1 MVDII
6 EHSNNGQG
14 NGDVV
19 RVGDGEQ
26 QVSLKVYQDIYHQVT
41 GRTEQIRK
49 RQFDNLLLE
58 FTDIEQLHHKVMQLC
73 DVHRVVARNE
83 TISVFHDRERKEQ
96 FTSFARF
103 QAYNSNSTSPCVSIV
118 LKYNFSLI
126 PAGIEKPQ
134 EYVVL
139 FRLTSRVAL
148 VDQLDDEAPPFLRGG
163 AYFGYVHESTAEVTV
178 DYVDYV
184 IARGFLE
191 AFDEWVKGCKS
202 VPQNKLLNFA
212 RRHSHWIPLIA
223 RLSIVSLLTWYCW
236 QAVSVLAQS
245 NATPDRWAKLGLIYI
260 GGGFI
265 FASLISAAASFI
277 ERAIDS
283 YPELSYIKLNR
294 GDEKLVESFSK
305 RRSGAIW
312 RFIWGS
318 LVSIVLG
325 VLSSRIDKFLC
336 GS

>member
-1 MVDII
+1 MTEII
-6 EHSNNGQG
+6 EHSNSGQG
-14 NGDVV
+14 DGGVV
-19 RVGDGEQ
+19 RVGDGDQ

-58 FTDIEQLHHKVMQLC
+58 YTDIEQLHHKVMQLC

-96 FTSFARF
+96 FTSFTRF
-103 QAYNSNSTSPCVSIV
+103 QAYNANATSPCVSVV

-202 VPQNKLLNFA
+202 IPQNKLLNFG
-212 RRHSHWIPLIA
+212 RRHSHWIPLAA
-223 RLSIVSLLTWYCW
+223 RLAIAALITWFCW
-236 QAVSVLAQS
+236 QALAVLAQT
-245 NATPDRWAKLGLIYI
+245 NAPIEQWARLGLLFV

-265 FASLISAAASFI
+265 FVSLISAAASFI
-277 ERAIDS
+277 ERAIVG

-294 GDEKLVESFSK
+294 GDVKLIEAFSN
-305 RRSGAIW
+305 RRNGAIW
-312 RFIWGS
+312 RFVVGS
-318 LVSIVLG
+318 LVSIILG
-325 VLSSRIDKFLC
+325 ILSSKIEKLL
-336 GS
+336 